1 MSKKLKRKFSL
12 VILTGIGL
20 FIYASLRDEMITI
33 PIEIGIGLIVVVLT
47 SIFVDNINIPDDE
60 LKVEIWQIKSM
71 YCAFLLIVMTFAVI
85 AGDFMKKHM

>member
-1 MSKKLKRKFSL
+1 
-12 VILTGIGL
+12 
-20 FIYASLRDEMITI
+20 MITI
-33 PIEIGIGLIVVVLT
+33 PIEIGIGFIVVVLT

>member
-12 VILTGIGL
+12 GILTGIGL

-33 PIEIGIGLIVVVLT
+33 PIEIGIGFIVVVLT